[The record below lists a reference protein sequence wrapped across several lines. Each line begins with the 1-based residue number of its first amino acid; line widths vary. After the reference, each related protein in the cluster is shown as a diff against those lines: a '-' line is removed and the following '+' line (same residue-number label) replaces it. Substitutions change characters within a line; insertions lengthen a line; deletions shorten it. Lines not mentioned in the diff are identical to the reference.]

1 MKQAKRFLA
10 LVLSLVCA
18 VSLLAVFTVSSCAD
32 YDSYWGGAMESG
44 SPGSQDF
51 HLGENSGV
59 IDHPKS
65 SEYLDDYQIR
75 YVHSPKDHSV
85 FIFNKPSGSAKHPYV
100 VYHGQ
105 QVLRLAKKRS
115 GWSCVLYYDKHN
127 DLRVGWI
134 NSSHLVTDF
143 PGRTASTGFSRQISS
158 DNTGPWSVRWKTSFP
173 GTDQPYAKLDTPI
186 YDCVGFTLDYFVTDR
201 NGTSSENVTGERTIY
216 VDDGSGWSEVGTFRY
231 DKIEPVHIQVTLSS
245 PMTVKAIGVSADC
258 YKPNKFD
265 FRMAV
270 LDVLAAD

>member
-143 PGRTASTGFSRQISS
+143 PGRTASTGFSRQICS
-158 DNTGPWSVRWKTSFP
+158 D
-173 GTDQPYAKLDTPI
+173 KLDTPI

-270 LDVLAAD
+270 LDVLVAD